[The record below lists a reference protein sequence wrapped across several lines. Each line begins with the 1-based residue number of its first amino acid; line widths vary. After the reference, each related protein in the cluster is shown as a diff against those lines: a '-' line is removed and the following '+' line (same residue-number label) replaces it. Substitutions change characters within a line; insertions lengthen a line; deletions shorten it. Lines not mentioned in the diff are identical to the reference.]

1 MHFIKAL
8 TVPIVISAVKGCS
21 MPGPMVSQAKQQLNA
36 IIDAYLSV
44 SDVERVLVACDYA
57 DTAHDGV
64 ARKSGEP
71 YILHPIAVS
80 CILAH
85 MRLDAETLMAALLH
99 DVIEDTEF
107 TKQDITEKF
116 GLTVAELVDGVTKLS
131 QSSDKEYNKAASFRK
146 ILQATLQ
153 DPRVIIIKLADRY
166 HNMTTLGALRPDKR
180 ARIAQETFEIFVPM
194 ARLVGMNEMADNLE
208 HLCYQNL
215 DLDMYNNVQEALLQ
229 TKPKRCEY
237 QTKWENNLTTLL
249 EQHQITGRIKKKN
262 NNIELLRHFVKNDI
276 DLQELTHSHAFEIIL
291 QSIADCDRLAEILK
305 ESFKVLSY
313 ADHIRRPLP
322 GGNQSL
328 MLRLKGEK
336 TTLSLT
342 IQTELMRKAA
352 RFGVVL
358 GENAPQACRS
368 AIQASMQNLNVL
380 VDGECAKTTFS
391 ELLDYLHQEKIW
403 VYTPHGHLHELP
415 QGATAVDFAYSASL
429 FLGNHAVGAKINGET
444 KPLSTPLLSGQVIEI
459 ITDVLAT
466 PNPDWLSFIN
476 TQKARRAL
484 QNILRDQDQDEQRLV
499 GQQALNRALKLFN
512 RSVSDLSLAD
522 WENLLNWRHLNDK
535 EQLFEQIAVGDLLPQ
550 LVANHL
556 FSQDTIQTSNNS
568 SRLILGTDGIDVKY
582 AHCCNPVL
590 GDPIQGHLSRRGLIV
605 HRARCHNLLHEQQQH
620 PENIM
625 PLQWTTEDSEDI
637 SFTAYLCLNML
648 LNDEQISE
656 LIYLCRKEKVGVET
670 VRSHEDKTYVNI
682 VVHNRKQIAEVIRNL
697 RMHFGFPRISRLAQ
711 PIAITE
717 SAKVAS

>member
-1 MHFIKAL
+1 
-8 TVPIVISAVKGCS
+8 
-21 MPGPMVSQAKQQLNA
+21 MPGPQVSQARQQLKI
-36 IIDAYLSV
+36 IIDAYLSA

-57 DTAHDGV
+57 DIAHDGIT
-64 ARKSGEP
+64 RKSGEP

-80 CILAH
+80 SILSH

-99 DVIEDTEF
+99 DVIEDTDFNKE
-107 TKQDITEKF
+107 DITEKF
-116 GLTVAELVDGVTKLS
+116 GRTVAELVDGVTKLS
-131 QSSDKEYNKAASFRK
+131 HASDKEYNKAASFRK

-166 HNMTTLGALRPDKR
+166 HNMTTLGSLRPDKR
-180 ARIAQETFEIFVPM
+180 RRIAQETFDIFVPM
-194 ARLVGMNEMADNLE
+194 ARIVGMNEMADNLE

-215 DLDMYNNVQEALLQ
+215 DLDMFNNVQEALFQ

-237 QTKWENNLTTLL
+237 QSIWEKNLTQLL
-249 EQHQITGRIKKKN
+249 QQHQIAGRIKKKN

-276 DLQELTHSHAFEIIL
+276 NLQELTHSHAFEIIL
-291 QSIADCDRLAEILK
+291 QSIADCDRLAEILR
-305 ESFKVLSY
+305 ENFQILHY
-313 ADHIRRPLP
+313 EDHIRRPLP

-328 MLRLKGEK
+328 MMRLKGEK

-391 ELLDYLHQEKIW
+391 DLLDYLHQEKIW
-403 VYTPHGHLHELP
+403 VYTPHGNLHELP

-429 FLGNHAVGAKINGET
+429 FLGNHAVGAKVNGET
-444 KPLSTPLLSGQVIEI
+444 KPLSTPLISGQVIEI

-484 QNILRDQDQDEQRLV
+484 QNILRDQDIEEQQLV

-512 RSVSDLSLAD
+512 RSMKDLTEAD
-522 WENLLNWRHLNDK
+522 WIDILQWRHIESK
-535 EQLFEQIAVGDLLPQ
+535 AQLFEQVAVGDLLPQ

-556 FSQDTIQTSNNS
+556 FAQDQSLETQS
-568 SRLILGTDGIDVKY
+568 STRLIQGTEGVDVKY

-605 HRARCHNLLHEQQQH
+605 HRARCHNLLHEQHQH

-625 PLQWTTEDSEDI
+625 PLHWASEDADDI
-637 SFTAYLCLNML
+637 SFTAYLSIDMVM
-648 LNDEQISE
+648 NDEQISE
-656 LIYLCRKEKVGVET
+656 LIYQCRKEKTGVEM
-670 VRSHEDKTYVNI
+670 VHNHEGKTYVNI
-682 VVHNRKQIAEVIRNL
+682 VVHNRKQIAQIIRDL
-697 RMHFGFPRISRLAQ
+697 RMHFGFPRITRLAQ
-711 PIAITE
+711 PINITE
-717 SAKVAS
+717 ASKAS

>member
-1 MHFIKAL
+1 
-8 TVPIVISAVKGCS
+8 
-21 MPGPMVSQAKQQLNA
+21 MPGPQVSQARQQLKI
-36 IIDAYLSV
+36 IIDAYLSA

-57 DTAHDGV
+57 DIAHDGIT
-64 ARKSGEP
+64 RKSGEP

-80 CILAH
+80 SILSH

-99 DVIEDTEF
+99 DVIEDTDFNKE
-107 TKQDITEKF
+107 DIAEKF
-116 GLTVAELVDGVTKLS
+116 GRTVAELVDGVTKLS
-131 QSSDKEYNKAASFRK
+131 HSSDKEYNKAASFRK

-166 HNMTTLGALRPDKR
+166 HNMTTLGSLRPDKR
-180 ARIAQETFEIFVPM
+180 RRIAQETFDIFVPM
-194 ARLVGMNEMADNLE
+194 ARIVGMNEMADNLE

-215 DLDMYNNVQEALLQ
+215 DLDMFNNVQEALFQ

-237 QTKWENNLTTLL
+237 QSIWEKNLTELL
-249 EQHQITGRIKKKN
+249 QQHQISGRIKKKN

-276 DLQELTHSHAFEIIL
+276 NLQELTHSHAFEIVL
-291 QSIADCDRLAEILK
+291 QSIADCDRLAEILR
-305 ESFKVLSY
+305 ENFQILHY
-313 ADHIRRPLP
+313 EDHIRRPLP

-328 MLRLKGEK
+328 MMRLKGEK

-380 VDGECAKTTFS
+380 IDGACAKTTFS
-391 ELLDYLHQEKIW
+391 DLLDYLHQEKIW
-403 VYTPHGHLHELP
+403 VYTPHGNLHELP

-429 FLGNHAVGAKINGET
+429 FLGNHAVGAKVNGET
-444 KPLSTPLLSGQVIEI
+444 KPLSTPLISGQVVEI

-484 QNILRDQDQDEQRLV
+484 QNILRDQDIEEQQLV

-512 RSVSDLSLAD
+512 RSIKDLTEAD
-522 WENLLNWRHLNDK
+522 WVDILQWRHIESK
-535 EQLFEQIAVGDLLPQ
+535 EQLFEQVAVGDLLPQ

-556 FSQDTIQTSNNS
+556 FAQGKSIETQS
-568 SRLILGTDGIDVKY
+568 STRLIQGTEGVDVKY

-605 HRARCHNLLHEQQQH
+605 HRARCHNLLHEQHQH

-625 PLQWTTEDSEDI
+625 PLQWSSEDTDDI
-637 SFTAYLCLNML
+637 SFTAYLSIDMVM
-648 LNDEQISE
+648 NDEQISD
-656 LIYLCRKEKVGVET
+656 LIYQCRKEKTGVEM
-670 VRSHEDKTYVNI
+670 VHNHEGKTYVNI
-682 VVHNRKQIAEVIRNL
+682 VVHNRKQIAQIIRDL
-697 RMHFGFPRISRLAQ
+697 RMHFGFPRITRLAQ
-711 PIAITE
+711 PINITE
-717 SAKVAS
+717 ASKAS

>member
-1 MHFIKAL
+1 
-8 TVPIVISAVKGCS
+8 
-21 MPGPMVSQAKQQLNA
+21 MPGPQVSQAKQQLEI
-36 IIDAYLSV
+36 IIDAYLNQ
-44 SDVERVLVACDYA
+44 SDVERVLAACDYA
-57 DTAHDGV
+57 DIAHDGIV
-64 ARKSGEP
+64 RKSGEP

-85 MRLDAETLMAALLH
+85 MRLDPETLMAALLH

-107 TKQDITEKF
+107 NKDDITETF
-116 GLTVAELVDGVTKLS
+116 GFTVAELVDGVTKLS
-131 QSSDKEYNKAASFRK
+131 HSSDKEYNKAASFRK

-153 DPRVIIIKLADRY
+153 DPRVIIVKLADRY
-166 HNMTTLGALRPDKR
+166 HNMTTLDALRPDKR
-180 ARIAQETFEIFVPM
+180 ARIARETFEIFVPM
-194 ARLVGMNEMADNLE
+194 ARIVGMNEMADNLE

-215 DLDMYNNVQEALLQ
+215 DLDMYNNVQAALLE

-237 QTKWENNLTTLL
+237 QAKWEKNLTELL
-249 EQHQITGRIKKKN
+249 QQNAIQGRIKKKN

-291 QSIADCDRLAEILK
+291 QSIADCDRLAEILTQ
-305 ESFKVLSY
+305 SFKIQSY
-313 ADHIRRPLP
+313 EDHIRRPLP

-328 MLRLKGEK
+328 MMRLKGEK

-358 GENAPQACRS
+358 GESAPQACRS

-415 QGATAVDFAYSASL
+415 QGATAVDFAYAASL
-429 FLGNHAVGAKINGET
+429 FLGNHAVGAKINNET
-444 KPLSTPLLSGQVIEI
+444 KPLSTPLVSGQVVEI

-476 TQKARRAL
+476 TQKARRAI
-484 QNILRDQDQDEQRLV
+484 QNILRDQDPDEQRLV
-499 GQQALNRALKLFN
+499 GQQALNRALKLFH
-512 RSVSDLSLAD
+512 RSIRDLTEAD
-522 WENLLNWRHLNDK
+522 WKNLLEWRHVSSK

-556 FSQDTIQTSNNS
+556 FAQDQHQNIAS
-568 SRLILGTDGIDVKY
+568 SDRLIQGTEGVDVKY

-590 GDPIQGHLSRRGLIV
+590 GDPIQGHLTRRGLIV
-605 HRARCHNLLHEQQQH
+605 HRARCHNLLHEQHQH

-625 PLQWTTEDSEDI
+625 LLQWTSDDLEDI
-637 SFTAYLCLNML
+637 SFTAYLSIDLNM
-648 LNDEQISE
+648 NDEQISD
-656 LIYLCRKEKVGVET
+656 LIYQCRKAHSGVEM
-670 VRSHEDKTYVNI
+670 VRTQDDKTYVNI
-682 VVHNRKQIAEVIRNL
+682 VVHNRKQIAQIIRDL
-697 RMHFGFPRISRLAQ
+697 RMYFGFPRIIRLAQ
-711 PIAITE
+711 PVVFSE
-717 SAKVAS
+717 ASKAS

>member
-1 MHFIKAL
+1 
-8 TVPIVISAVKGCS
+8 
-21 MPGPMVSQAKQQLNA
+21 MPGPMVSQAKQQLNV

-44 SDVERVLVACDYA
+44 SDVERVLEACDYA
-57 DTAHDGV
+57 DIAHDGIT
-64 ARKSGEP
+64 RKSGEP

-131 QSSDKEYNKAASFRK
+131 HSSDKEYNKAASFRK

-237 QTKWENNLTTLL
+237 QTKWENNLTALL
-249 EQHQITGRIKKKN
+249 EQHHISGRIKKKN

-291 QSIADCDRLAEILK
+291 QSIADCDRLADILK
-305 ESFKVLSY
+305 ESFKVLNY

-328 MLRLKGEK
+328 MMRLKGEK
-336 TTLSLT
+336 TILSLT

-380 VDGECAKTTFS
+380 VDGACAKTTFS

-444 KPLSTPLLSGQVIEI
+444 KPLSTPLLSGQVVEI

-512 RSVSDLSLAD
+512 RSVSDLTLAD
-522 WENLLNWRHLNDK
+522 WENVLNWRHLNDK

-556 FSQDTIQTSNNS
+556 YAQDTIQTSNS
-568 SRLILGTDGIDVKY
+568 ARLILGTDGVDVKY

-605 HRARCHNLLHEQQQH
+605 HRSRCHNLLHEQHLH

-625 PLQWTTEDSEDI
+625 PLHWTTEDSEDI

-656 LIYLCRKEKVGVET
+656 LIYLCRKEKIGVET
-670 VRSHEDKTYVNI
+670 VRSHEEKTYVNI
-682 VVHNRKQIAEVIRNL
+682 VVHNRKQIAEIIRNL

-711 PIAITE
+711 PVAIAE
-717 SAKVAS
+717 PAKVAS

>member
-1 MHFIKAL
+1 
-8 TVPIVISAVKGCS
+8 
-21 MPGPMVSQAKQQLNA
+21 MPGPQVSQAKQQLEI
-36 IIDAYLSV
+36 IIDAYLNQ
-44 SDVERVLVACDYA
+44 SDVERVLAACDYA
-57 DTAHDGV
+57 DIAHDGIV
-64 ARKSGEP
+64 RKSGEP

-85 MRLDAETLMAALLH
+85 MRLDPETLMAALLH
-99 DVIEDTEF
+99 DVIEDTDF
-107 TKQDITEKF
+107 NKDDITETF
-116 GLTVAELVDGVTKLS
+116 GFTVAELVDGVTKLS
-131 QSSDKEYNKAASFRK
+131 HSSDKEYNKAASFRK

-153 DPRVIIIKLADRY
+153 DPRVIIVKLADRY
-166 HNMTTLGALRPDKR
+166 HNMTTLEALRPDKR
-180 ARIAQETFEIFVPM
+180 ARIARETFEIFVPM
-194 ARLVGMNEMADNLE
+194 ARIVGMNEMADNLE

-215 DLDMYNNVQEALLQ
+215 DLDMYNNVQTALQ
-229 TKPKRCEY
+229 ETKPKRCEY
-237 QTKWENNLTTLL
+237 QAKWEKNLTELL
-249 EQHQITGRIKKKN
+249 QKNAIQGRIKKKN

-291 QSIADCDRLAEILK
+291 QSIADCDRLAEILTQ
-305 ESFKVLSY
+305 SFKIQSY
-313 ADHIRRPLP
+313 EDHIRRPLP

-328 MLRLKGEK
+328 MMRLKGEK

-415 QGATAVDFAYSASL
+415 QGATAVDFAYAASL
-429 FLGNHAVGAKINGET
+429 FLGNHAIGAKINNET
-444 KPLSTPLLSGQVIEI
+444 KPLSTPLVSGQVVEI

-476 TQKARRAL
+476 TQKARRAI
-484 QNILRDQDQDEQRLV
+484 QNILRDQDLDEQRLV
-499 GQQALNRALKLFN
+499 GQQALNRALKLFH
-512 RSVSDLSLAD
+512 RSIRDLTEAD
-522 WENLLNWRHLNDK
+522 WKNLLEWRHIATK

-556 FSQDTIQTSNNS
+556 FAQDQHQNIAS
-568 SRLILGTDGIDVKY
+568 SGRLIQGTEGVDVKY

-590 GDPIQGHLSRRGLIV
+590 GDPIQGHLTRRGLIV
-605 HRARCHNLLHEQQQH
+605 HRSRCHNLLHEQHQH

-625 PLQWTTEDSEDI
+625 PLQWTADDLDDI
-637 SFTAYLCLNML
+637 SFTAYLCIDLAMD
-648 LNDEQISE
+648 DEQISD
-656 LIYLCRKEKVGVET
+656 LIYQCRKAHSGVEM
-670 VRSHEDKTYVNI
+670 VRSQDEQTYVNI
-682 VVHNRKQIAEVIRNL
+682 VVHNRKQIAQIIRDL
-697 RMHFGFPRISRLAQ
+697 RMYFGFPRITRLTQ
-711 PIAITE
+711 PVILSE
-717 SAKVAS
+717 ASKAS

>member
-1 MHFIKAL
+1 
-8 TVPIVISAVKGCS
+8 
-21 MPGPMVSQAKQQLNA
+21 MPGAGVSQAKQQLKS
-36 IIDAYLSV
+36 IIDAYLSE
-44 SDVERVLVACDYA
+44 SDVNRVLTACDYA
-57 DTAHDGV
+57 DIAHDGV
-64 ARKSGEP
+64 TRKSGEP

-85 MRLDAETLMAALLH
+85 MRLDAETLMSALLH
-99 DVIEDTEF
+99 DVIEDTDF
-107 TKQDITEKF
+107 SKDDITEKF
-116 GLTVAELVDGVTKLS
+116 GKTVAELVDGVTKLS
-131 QSSDKEYNKAASFRK
+131 HSSDKEYNKAASFRK

-166 HNMTTLGALRPDKR
+166 HNMTTLEALRPDKR
-180 ARIAQETFEIFVPM
+180 ARIAQETIDIFVPM
-194 ARLVGMNEMADNLE
+194 ARIVGMNEMADNLE

-215 DLDMYNNVQEALLQ
+215 DLDMFDNIQDALKQ

-237 QTKWENNLTTLL
+237 QSIWEKNLYDLL
-249 EQHQITGRIKKKN
+249 KNHGIEGRIKKKN

-291 QSIADCDRLAEILK
+291 QSIADCDRLADILR
-305 ESFKVLSY
+305 ENFKVLHF

-328 MLRLKGEK
+328 MMRLKGEK

-368 AIQASMQNLNVL
+368 AIQASMQNLNFL
-380 VDGECAKTTFS
+380 VDGSCAKTTFNDF
-391 ELLDYLHQEKIW
+391 LDYLHQEKIW
-403 VYTPHGHLHELP
+403 VYTPQGHLHELP

-429 FLGNHAVGAKINGET
+429 FLGNHAVGSKINGET
-444 KPLSTPLLSGQVIEI
+444 KPLSTPLLNGQVIEI

-484 QNILRDQDQDEQRLV
+484 QNILREQDIDEQRLV

-512 RSVSDLSLAD
+512 RSVKDLTNND
-522 WENLLNWRHLNDK
+522 WNDLLSWRHIDS
-535 EQLFEQIAVGDLLPQ
+535 EDQLYEQIAVGDLLPQ

-556 FSQDTIQTSNNS
+556 FAQDQLNEEHTS
-568 SRLILGTDGIDVKY
+568 SRLIQGTEGIDVKY

-590 GDPIQGHLSRRGLIV
+590 GDPIQGNLSRRGLIV
-605 HRARCHNLLHEQQQH
+605 HRIRCHNLLHEQHMH

-625 PLQWTTEDSEDI
+625 PLQWTSEDVDDV
-637 SFTAYLCLNML
+637 SFNAYLSIDMDM
-648 LNDEQISE
+648 NDEQISE
-656 LIYLCRKEKVGVET
+656 LIYQCRKDKVGVEM
-670 VRSHEDKTYVNI
+670 VRAYEAKTYVN
-682 VVHNRKQIAEVIRNL
+682 VVVNNRNQIAKIIRDL
-697 RMHFGFPRISRLAQ
+697 RMHFGFPRITRLSL
-711 PIAITE
+711 PINMTE
-717 SAKVAS
+717 TSIAS

>member
-1 MHFIKAL
+1 
-8 TVPIVISAVKGCS
+8 
-21 MPGPMVSQAKQQLNA
+21 MPGPEVSQAKQQLKI
-36 IIDAYLSV
+36 IIDAYLPE
-44 SDVERVLVACDYA
+44 SDVERVLEACDYA
-57 DTAHDGV
+57 DLAHDGIT
-64 ARKSGEP
+64 RKSGEP

-99 DVIEDTEF
+99 DVIEDTDFSKE
-107 TKQDITEKF
+107 DITEKF
-116 GLTVAELVDGVTKLS
+116 SKTVAELVDGVTKLS

-180 ARIAQETFEIFVPM
+180 ARIAKETFEIFVPM

-215 DLDMYNNVQEALLQ
+215 DLDMYNNVQEALAQ

-237 QTKWENNLTTLL
+237 QTKWENNLTALL
-249 EQHQITGRIKKKN
+249 QEHQIPGRIKKKN

-291 QSIADCDRLAEILK
+291 QSIADCDRIADILRG
-305 ESFKVLSY
+305 SFQVQHFE
-313 ADHIRRPLP
+313 DHIRRPLP

-328 MLRLKGEK
+328 MMRLKGEK
-336 TTLSLT
+336 TTLSVT

-368 AIQASMQNLNVL
+368 AIQASMQNLNAL
-380 VDGECAKTTFS
+380 AGGECAKTTFN

-429 FLGNHAVGAKINGET
+429 FLGNHAIGAKINGET
-444 KPLSTPLLSGQVIEI
+444 KPLSTPLLSGQVVEI

-484 QNILRDQDQDEQRLV
+484 QNILRDQDLEEQRLV

-512 RSVSDLSLAD
+512 RSVSDLTHTD
-522 WENLLNWRHLNDK
+522 WQDILNWRHIADQNH
-535 EQLFEQIAVGDLLPQ
+535 LFEQIAVGDLLPQ

-556 FSQDTIQTSNNS
+556 FAQDSAQNKTPTD
-568 SRLILGTDGIDVKY
+568 RLIQGTEGVDVKY

-590 GDPIQGHLSRRGLIV
+590 GDQIQGHLSRRGLIV
-605 HRARCHNLLHEQQQH
+605 HRSRCHNLLHEQHLH

-625 PLQWTTEDSEDI
+625 PLQWNPEEIEDI
-637 SFTAYLCLNML
+637 SFSAFLCVDMSMS
-648 LNDEQISE
+648 DEQISE
-656 LIYLCRKEKVGVET
+656 LIYQCRKEKVGVES
-670 VRSHEDKTYVNI
+670 VRTHEDKTYVNI
-682 VVHNRKQIAEVIRNL
+682 VVHDRKQIAQIIRDL
-697 RMHFGFPRISRLAQ
+697 RMLFGFPRISRLAQ
-711 PIAITE
+711 PLNTAET
-717 SAKVAS
+717 SKAS

>member
-1 MHFIKAL
+1 
-8 TVPIVISAVKGCS
+8 
-21 MPGPMVSQAKQQLNA
+21 MPGPMVSQAKQQLNV

-44 SDVERVLVACDYA
+44 SDVERVLEACDYA
-57 DTAHDGV
+57 DIAHDGIT
-64 ARKSGEP
+64 RKSGEP

-131 QSSDKEYNKAASFRK
+131 HSSDKEYNKAASFRK

-249 EQHQITGRIKKKN
+249 EQHHISGRIKKKN

-291 QSIADCDRLAEILK
+291 QSIADCDRLADILK
-305 ESFKVLSY
+305 ESFKVLNY
-313 ADHIRRPLP
+313 TDHIRRPLP

-328 MLRLKGEK
+328 MMRLKGEK
-336 TTLSLT
+336 TILSLT

-380 VDGECAKTTFS
+380 VDGACAKTTFS

-429 FLGNHAVGAKINGET
+429 FLGNHAVGAKIDGET

-512 RSVSDLSLAD
+512 RSVSDLTLAD
-522 WENLLNWRHLNDK
+522 WENVLNWRHLNDK

-556 FSQDTIQTSNNS
+556 YAQDTIQTSNS
-568 SRLILGTDGIDVKY
+568 ARLILGTDGVDVKY

-605 HRARCHNLLHEQQQH
+605 HRSRCHNLLHEQHLH

-625 PLQWTTEDSEDI
+625 PLHWTTEDSEDI

-670 VRSHEDKTYVNI
+670 VRSHEEKTYVNI
-682 VVHNRKQIAEVIRNL
+682 VVHNRKQIAEIIRNL

-711 PIAITE
+711 AVAIAE
-717 SAKVAS
+717 PAKVAS

>member
-1 MHFIKAL
+1 
-8 TVPIVISAVKGCS
+8 
-21 MPGPMVSQAKQQLNA
+21 MPGPQVSQAKQQLKI
-36 IIDAYLSV
+36 IIDAYLSA

-57 DTAHDGV
+57 DIAHDGIT
-64 ARKSGEP
+64 RKSGEP

-80 CILAH
+80 SILAH

-99 DVIEDTEF
+99 DVIEDTDFNKE
-107 TKQDITEKF
+107 DITEKF
-116 GLTVAELVDGVTKLS
+116 GRTVAELVDGVTKLS
-131 QSSDKEYNKAASFRK
+131 HSSDKEYNKAASFRK

-166 HNMTTLGALRPDKR
+166 HNMTTLGSLRPDKR
-180 ARIAQETFEIFVPM
+180 ARIAQETFDIFVPM
-194 ARLVGMNEMADNLE
+194 ARIVGMNEMADNLE

-215 DLDMYNNVQEALLQ
+215 DLDMFNNVQDALLQ

-237 QTKWENNLTTLL
+237 QSIWEKNLTELL
-249 EQHQITGRIKKKN
+249 QQHQITGRIKKKN

-291 QSIADCDRLAEILK
+291 QSIADCDRLAEILR
-305 ESFKVLSY
+305 ENFQILHY
-313 ADHIRRPLP
+313 EDHIRRPLP

-328 MLRLKGEK
+328 MMRLKGEK

-391 ELLDYLHQEKIW
+391 DLLDYLHQEKIW

-444 KPLSTPLLSGQVIEI
+444 RPLSTPLVSGQVIEI

-476 TQKARRAL
+476 TQKARRAI
-484 QNILRDQDQDEQRLV
+484 QNILRDQDIEEQQLV

-512 RSVSDLSLAD
+512 RCIKDLTEAD
-522 WENLLNWRHLNDK
+522 WIDILQWRHI
-535 EQLFEQIAVGDLLPQ
+535 ESREHLFEQIAVGDLLPQ

-556 FSQDTIQTSNNS
+556 FAQGQSLDNQS
-568 SRLILGTDGIDVKY
+568 STRLIQGTEGVDVKY

-605 HRARCHNLLHEQQQH
+605 HRARCHNLLHEQHLH

-625 PLQWTTEDSEDI
+625 PLHWTSEDFDDI
-637 SFTAYLCLNML
+637 SFTAYLSIDML
-648 LNDEQISE
+648 MNDEQISD
-656 LIYLCRKEKVGVET
+656 LIYQCRKEKTGVEM
-670 VRSHEDKTYVNI
+670 VHAHEGKTYVHI
-682 VVHNRKQIAEVIRNL
+682 VVHNRKQIAQIIRDL
-697 RMHFGFPRISRLAQ
+697 RMHFGFPRITRLAQ
-711 PIAITE
+711 PINIAE
-717 SAKVAS
+717 ASKAS

>member
-1 MHFIKAL
+1 
-8 TVPIVISAVKGCS
+8 
-21 MPGPMVSQAKQQLNA
+21 MPGAEVSQAKQQLNV
-36 IIDAYLSV
+36 IIDAYLNESE
-44 SDVERVLVACDYA
+44 VERVLAACDYA
-57 DTAHDGV
+57 DIAHDGIT
-64 ARKSGEP
+64 RKSGEP

-85 MRLDAETLMAALLH
+85 MRLDAETLIAALLH
-99 DVIEDTEF
+99 DVIEDTDFSKE
-107 TKQDITEKF
+107 DISEKF
-116 GLTVAELVDGVTKLS
+116 GRTVAELVDGVTKLS
-131 QSSDKEYNKAASFRK
+131 HSSDKEYNKAASFRK

-166 HNMTTLGALRPDKR
+166 HNMTTLESLRPDKR
-180 ARIAQETFEIFVPM
+180 ARIAQETFDVFVPM

-215 DLDMYNNVQEALLQ
+215 DLDMFNNVQEALAK

-237 QTKWENNLTTLL
+237 QAIWEKNLTSLL
-249 EQHQITGRIKKKN
+249 QQNQISGRIKKKN

-291 QSIADCDRLAEILK
+291 QSIADCDNLAEILK
-305 ESFKVLSY
+305 EHFQVLSY
-313 ADHIRRPLP
+313 QDHIRRPLP

-328 MLRLKGEK
+328 MMRLKGEK

-342 IQTELMRKAA
+342 LQTELMRKAA

-358 GENAPQACRS
+358 GESAPQACRS

-380 VDGECAKTTFS
+380 IDSSCAKTTFND
-391 ELLDYLHQEKIW
+391 LLDYLHQEKIW
-403 VYTPHGHLHELP
+403 VYTPHGQLHELP

-476 TQKARRAL
+476 TQKARRAI
-484 QNILRDQDQDEQRLV
+484 QNILRDQDVEEQQLV
-499 GQQALNRALKLFN
+499 GEQALNRALRLFN
-512 RSVSDLSLAD
+512 RSTQDLTEDD
-522 WENLLNWRHLNDK
+522 WQDLLQWRHLDSK
-535 EQLFEQIAVGDLLPQ
+535 DRLFQQIAVGDLLPQ

-556 FSQDTIQTSNNS
+556 FAQQGQSVEEHS
-568 SRLILGTDGIDVKY
+568 SDRLIQGTEGVDVKY

-605 HRARCHNLLHEQQQH
+605 HRARCHNLLHEQHLH

-625 PLQWTTEDSEDI
+625 PLQWASEDLDDV
-637 SFTAYLCLNML
+637 SFTAYLCIDMEMD
-648 LNDEQISE
+648 DEQISD
-656 LIYLCRKEKVGVET
+656 LIYQCRKAKTGVEM
-670 VRSHEDKTYVNI
+670 VRNYDHKTYVNI
-682 VVHNRKQIAEVIRNL
+682 VVNNRKQIAQIIRDL
-697 RMHFGFPRISRLAQ
+697 RMHYGFPRITRLAI
-711 PIAITE
+711 PLSVTEASIA
-717 SAKVAS
+717 S

>member
-1 MHFIKAL
+1 
-8 TVPIVISAVKGCS
+8 
-21 MPGPMVSQAKQQLNA
+21 MPGPQVSQARQQLKI

-44 SDVERVLVACDYA
+44 SEVERVLMACDYA
-57 DTAHDGV
+57 DIAHDGV
-64 ARKSGEP
+64 TRKSGEP

-80 CILAH
+80 SVLSH

-107 TKQDITEKF
+107 NKDDISKNF
-116 GLTVAELVDGVTKLS
+116 GHTVAELVDGVTKLS
-131 QSSDKEYNKAASFRK
+131 HSSDKEYNKAASFRK

-166 HNMTTLGALRPDKR
+166 HNMTTLGSLRPDKR
-180 ARIAQETFEIFVPM
+180 RRIAQETFDIFVPM
-194 ARLVGMNEMADNLE
+194 ARIVGMNEMADNLE

-215 DLDMYNNVQEALLQ
+215 DLDMYNNIQEALLQ
-229 TKPKRCEY
+229 TKPKRCDY
-237 QTKWENNLTTLL
+237 QSLWEKNLTDLL
-249 EQHQITGRIKKKN
+249 QQHQISGRIKKKN
-262 NNIELLRHFVKNDI
+262 NNIELLRHFIKNDI
-276 DLQELTHSHAFEIIL
+276 NLQELTHSHAFEIIL
-291 QSIADCDRLAEILK
+291 HSIADCDRLAEILR
-305 ESFKVLSY
+305 ENFQILHY
-313 ADHIRRPLP
+313 EDHIRRPLP

-328 MLRLKGEK
+328 MMRLKGEK

-342 IQTELMRKAA
+342 LQTELMRKAA

-380 VDGECAKTTFS
+380 IDGACAKTTFS
-391 ELLDYLHQEKIW
+391 DLLDYLHQEKIW

-444 KPLSTPLLSGQVIEI
+444 KPLSTPLVSGQVIEI

-466 PNPDWLSFIN
+466 PNPDWLSFVN

-484 QNILRDQDQDEQRLV
+484 QNILREQDIEEQQLV
-499 GQQALNRALKLFN
+499 GQEALNRALKLFN
-512 RSVSDLSLAD
+512 RSSKDLTEAD
-522 WENLLNWRHLNDK
+522 WIDILQWRHVETK

-556 FSQDTIQTSNNS
+556 FAHDQNIEIQFST
-568 SRLILGTDGIDVKY
+568 RLIQGTEGVDVKY

-605 HRARCHNLLHEQQQH
+605 HRARCHNLLHEQHLH

-625 PLQWTTEDSEDI
+625 PLQWSSEDIEDI
-637 SFTAYLCLNML
+637 SFNAYLSIDLSM
-648 LNDEQISE
+648 NDEQISD
-656 LIYLCRKEKVGVET
+656 LIYQCRKEKTGVEM
-670 VRSHEDKTYVNI
+670 VHNHDGKTYVNI
-682 VVHNRKQIAEVIRNL
+682 VVHNRKQIAQIIRDL
-697 RMHFGFPRISRLAQ
+697 RMHFGFPRIARLGQ
-711 PIAITE
+711 PINISET
-717 SAKVAS
+717 SKAS

>member
-1 MHFIKAL
+1 
-8 TVPIVISAVKGCS
+8 
-21 MPGPMVSQAKQQLNA
+21 MPGPQVSQARQQLKI
-36 IIDAYLSV
+36 IIDAYLDA
-44 SDVERVLVACDYA
+44 SDVERVLAACDYA
-57 DTAHDGV
+57 DLAHDGV
-64 ARKSGEP
+64 TRKSGEP

-80 CILAH
+80 SILSH

-107 TKQDITEKF
+107 NKDDIAEKF
-116 GLTVAELVDGVTKLS
+116 GRTVAELVDGVTKLS
-131 QSSDKEYNKAASFRK
+131 HSSDKEYNKAASFRK

-166 HNMTTLGALRPDKR
+166 HNMTTLGSLRPDKR
-180 ARIAQETFEIFVPM
+180 MRIAQETSDIFVPM
-194 ARLVGMNEMADNLE
+194 ARIVGMNEMADNLE

-215 DLDMYNNVQEALLQ
+215 DLDMFNNVQEALLQ

-237 QTKWENNLTTLL
+237 QSLWEKNLTELL
-249 EQHQITGRIKKKN
+249 QQHQISGRIKKKN

-291 QSIADCDRLAEILK
+291 QSIADCDRLAEILR
-305 ESFKVLSY
+305 ENFQILHY
-313 ADHIRRPLP
+313 EDHIRRPLP

-328 MLRLKGEK
+328 MMRLKGEK

-352 RFGVVL
+352 RFGVIL

-380 VDGECAKTTFS
+380 IDGACAKTTFS
-391 ELLDYLHQEKIW
+391 DLLDYLHQEKIW

-415 QGATAVDFAYSASL
+415 QGATVVDFAYSASL
-429 FLGNHAVGAKINGET
+429 FLGNHAVGAKINGEI
-444 KPLSTPLLSGQVIEI
+444 KPLSTPLVSGQVIEI

-476 TQKARRAL
+476 TQKARRAI
-484 QNILRDQDQDEQRLV
+484 QNILRDQDIEEQQLV

-512 RSVSDLSLAD
+512 RSITDLTDAD
-522 WENLLNWRHLNDK
+522 WLDILQWRHIESQ

-556 FSQDTIQTSNNS
+556 FAQGQNIDPQAST
-568 SRLILGTDGIDVKY
+568 RLIQGTEGVDVKY

-605 HRARCHNLLHEQQQH
+605 HRARCHNLLHEQHLH

-625 PLQWTTEDSEDI
+625 PLHWTSDDANDI
-637 SFTAYLCLNML
+637 SFTAYLSIDMVM
-648 LNDEQISE
+648 NDEQISD
-656 LIYLCRKEKVGVET
+656 LIYQCRKEKTGVEM
-670 VRSHEDKTYVNI
+670 VHSHEGKTYVNI
-682 VVHNRKQIAEVIRNL
+682 VVHNRKQIAQIIRDL
-697 RMHFGFPRISRLAQ
+697 RMHFGFPRITRLAQ
-711 PIAITE
+711 PINITE
-717 SAKVAS
+717 ASKAS

>member
-1 MHFIKAL
+1 
-8 TVPIVISAVKGCS
+8 
-21 MPGPMVSQAKQQLNA
+21 MPGPQVSQAKQQLEI
-36 IIDAYLSV
+36 IIDAYLNE
-44 SDVERVLVACDYA
+44 SDVERVLAACDYA
-57 DTAHDGV
+57 DMAHDGIV
-64 ARKSGEP
+64 RKSGEP

-85 MRLDAETLMAALLH
+85 MRLDPETLMAALLH
-99 DVIEDTEF
+99 DVIEDTDF
-107 TKQDITEKF
+107 NKDDITETF
-116 GLTVAELVDGVTKLS
+116 GFTVAELVDGVTKLS
-131 QSSDKEYNKAASFRK
+131 HSSDKEYNKAASFRK

-153 DPRVIIIKLADRY
+153 DPRVIIVKLADRY
-166 HNMTTLGALRPDKR
+166 HNMTTLDALRPDKR
-180 ARIAQETFEIFVPM
+180 ARIARETFEIFVPM
-194 ARLVGMNEMADNLE
+194 ARIVGMNEMADNLE

-215 DLDMYNNVQEALLQ
+215 DLDMYNNVQAALLE

-237 QTKWENNLTTLL
+237 QAKWEKNLTELL
-249 EQHQITGRIKKKN
+249 QQNAIQGRIKKKN

-291 QSIADCDRLAEILK
+291 QSIADCDRLAEILTQ
-305 ESFKVLSY
+305 SFKIQSY
-313 ADHIRRPLP
+313 EDHIRRPLP

-328 MLRLKGEK
+328 MMRLKGEK

-358 GENAPQACRS
+358 GESAPQACRS

-415 QGATAVDFAYSASL
+415 QGATAVDFAYAASL
-429 FLGNHAVGAKINGET
+429 FLGNHAVGAKINNET
-444 KPLSTPLLSGQVIEI
+444 KPLSTPLVSGQVVEI

-476 TQKARRAL
+476 TQKARRAI
-484 QNILRDQDQDEQRLV
+484 QNILRDQDPDEQRLV
-499 GQQALNRALKLFN
+499 GQQALNRALKLFH
-512 RSVSDLSLAD
+512 RSIRDLTEAD
-522 WENLLNWRHLNDK
+522 WKNLLEWRHVSSK

-556 FSQDTIQTSNNS
+556 FAQDQHQNIAS
-568 SRLILGTDGIDVKY
+568 SDRLIQGTEGVDVKY

-590 GDPIQGHLSRRGLIV
+590 GDPIQGHLTRRGLIV
-605 HRARCHNLLHEQQQH
+605 HRARCHNLLHEQHQH

-625 PLQWTTEDSEDI
+625 LLQWTSDDLEDI
-637 SFTAYLCLNML
+637 SFTAYLSIDLDM
-648 LNDEQISE
+648 NDEQISD
-656 LIYLCRKEKVGVET
+656 LIYQCRKAHSGVEM
-670 VRSHEDKTYVNI
+670 VRTQDDKTYVNI
-682 VVHNRKQIAEVIRNL
+682 VVHNRKQIAQIIRDL
-697 RMHFGFPRISRLAQ
+697 RMYFGFPRIIRLAQ
-711 PIAITE
+711 PVVFSE
-717 SAKVAS
+717 ASKAS

>member
-1 MHFIKAL
+1 
-8 TVPIVISAVKGCS
+8 
-21 MPGPMVSQAKQQLNA
+21 MPGAEVSQAKQQLKV
-36 IIDAYLSV
+36 IIDAYLNESE
-44 SDVERVLVACDYA
+44 VERVLAACDYA
-57 DTAHDGV
+57 DIAHDGIT
-64 ARKSGEP
+64 RKSGEP

-85 MRLDAETLMAALLH
+85 MRLDVETLMAALLH
-99 DVIEDTEF
+99 DVIEDTDFSKE
-107 TKQDITEKF
+107 DIKEKF

-131 QSSDKEYNKAASFRK
+131 HSSDKEYNKAASFRK

-166 HNMTTLGALRPDKR
+166 HNMTTLESLRPDKR
-180 ARIAQETFEIFVPM
+180 ARIAQETFDVFVPM

-215 DLDMYNNVQEALLQ
+215 DLDMFNNVQEALLK

-237 QTKWENNLTTLL
+237 QALWEKNLTGLL
-249 EQHQITGRIKKKN
+249 QQNQISGRIKKKN

-291 QSIADCDRLAEILK
+291 QSIADCDNLAEILQ
-305 ESFKVLSY
+305 EHFQVLSY
-313 ADHIRRPLP
+313 QDHIRRPLP

-342 IQTELMRKAA
+342 LQTELMRKAA
-352 RFGVVL
+352 RYGVVL

-380 VDGECAKTTFS
+380 IDSSCAKTTFND
-391 ELLDYLHQEKIW
+391 LLDYLHQEKIW
-403 VYTPHGHLHELP
+403 VYTPHGQLHELP

-429 FLGNHAVGAKINGET
+429 FLGNHAIGAKINGET
-444 KPLSTPLLSGQVIEI
+444 KPLSTPLVSGQVIEI

-476 TQKARRAL
+476 TQKARRAI
-484 QNILRDQDQDEQRLV
+484 QNILRDQDVEEQQLV
-499 GQQALNRALKLFN
+499 GEQALNRALKLFH
-512 RSVSDLSLAD
+512 RSTDDLTKDD
-522 WENLLNWRHLNDK
+522 WLDLLEWRHLDSK
-535 EQLFEQIAVGDLLPQ
+535 ERLFQQIAVGDLLPQ

-556 FSQDTIQTSNNS
+556 FAQDQSAEDHNS
-568 SRLILGTDGIDVKY
+568 DRLIQGTEGVDVKY

-605 HRARCHNLLHEQQQH
+605 HRARCHNLLHEQHLH

-625 PLQWTTEDSEDI
+625 PLQWSSEDLDDV
-637 SFTAYLCLNML
+637 SFTAYLCIDMEMD
-648 LNDEQISE
+648 DEQISD
-656 LIYLCRKEKVGVET
+656 LIYQCRKAKTGVEM
-670 VRSHEDKTYVNI
+670 VRNYDHKTYVNI
-682 VVHNRKQIAEVIRNL
+682 VVNNRKQIAQIIRDL
-697 RMHFGFPRISRLAQ
+697 RMHYGFPRITRLSIPMNMTEAS
-711 PIAITE
+711 IA
-717 SAKVAS
+717 S

>member
-1 MHFIKAL
+1 
-8 TVPIVISAVKGCS
+8 
-21 MPGPMVSQAKQQLNA
+21 MPGAEVSQAKQQLNV
-36 IIDAYLSV
+36 IIDAYLNESE
-44 SDVERVLVACDYA
+44 VERVLAACDYA
-57 DTAHDGV
+57 DIAHDGIT
-64 ARKSGEP
+64 RKSGEP

-99 DVIEDTEF
+99 DVIEDTDFSKE
-107 TKQDITEKF
+107 DISEKF
-116 GLTVAELVDGVTKLS
+116 GRTVAELVDGVTKLS
-131 QSSDKEYNKAASFRK
+131 HSSDKEYNKAASFRK

-166 HNMTTLGALRPDKR
+166 HNMTTLESLRPDKR
-180 ARIAQETFEIFVPM
+180 ARIAQETFDVFVPM

-215 DLDMYNNVQEALLQ
+215 DLDMFNNVQEALAK

-237 QTKWENNLTTLL
+237 QAIWEKNLTSLL
-249 EQHQITGRIKKKN
+249 QQNQISGRIKKKN

-291 QSIADCDRLAEILK
+291 QSIADCDNLAEILK
-305 ESFKVLSY
+305 EHFQVLSY
-313 ADHIRRPLP
+313 QDHIRRPLP

-328 MLRLKGEK
+328 MMRLKGEK

-342 IQTELMRKAA
+342 LQTELMRKAA

-358 GENAPQACRS
+358 GESAPQACRS

-380 VDGECAKTTFS
+380 IDSSCAKTTFND
-391 ELLDYLHQEKIW
+391 LLDYLHQEKIW
-403 VYTPHGHLHELP
+403 VYTPHGQLHELP

-476 TQKARRAL
+476 TQKARRAI
-484 QNILRDQDQDEQRLV
+484 QNILRDQDVEEQQLV
-499 GQQALNRALKLFN
+499 GEQALNRALRLFN
-512 RSVSDLSLAD
+512 RSTQDLTEDD
-522 WENLLNWRHLNDK
+522 WLDLLQWRHLDSK
-535 EQLFEQIAVGDLLPQ
+535 DRLFQQIAVGDLLPQ

-556 FSQDTIQTSNNS
+556 FAQQGQSVELHS
-568 SRLILGTDGIDVKY
+568 SDRLIQGTEGVDVKY

-605 HRARCHNLLHEQQQH
+605 HRARCHNLLHEQHLH

-625 PLQWTTEDSEDI
+625 PLQWASEDLDDV
-637 SFTAYLCLNML
+637 SFTAYLCIDMEMD
-648 LNDEQISE
+648 DEQISD
-656 LIYLCRKEKVGVET
+656 LIYQCRKAKTGVEM
-670 VRSHEDKTYVNI
+670 VRNYDHKTYVNI
-682 VVHNRKQIAEVIRNL
+682 VVNNRKQIAQIIRDL
-697 RMHFGFPRISRLAQ
+697 RMHYGFPRISRLAI
-711 PIAITE
+711 PLSVTEASIA
-717 SAKVAS
+717 S

>member
-1 MHFIKAL
+1 
-8 TVPIVISAVKGCS
+8 
-21 MPGPMVSQAKQQLNA
+21 MPGPMVSQAKQQLNV

-44 SDVERVLVACDYA
+44 SDVERVLEACDYA
-57 DTAHDGV
+57 DIAHDGIT
-64 ARKSGEP
+64 RKSGEP

-131 QSSDKEYNKAASFRK
+131 HSSDKEYNKAASFRK

-237 QTKWENNLTTLL
+237 QTKWENNLTALL
-249 EQHQITGRIKKKN
+249 EQHHISGRIKKKN

-291 QSIADCDRLAEILK
+291 QSIADCDRLADILK
-305 ESFKVLSY
+305 ESFKVLNY
-313 ADHIRRPLP
+313 TDHIRRPLP

-328 MLRLKGEK
+328 MMRLKGEK
-336 TTLSLT
+336 TILSLT

-380 VDGECAKTTFS
+380 VDGACAKTTFS

-429 FLGNHAVGAKINGET
+429 FLGNHAVGAKIDGET

-512 RSVSDLSLAD
+512 RSVSDLTLGD
-522 WENLLNWRHLNDK
+522 WENVLNWRHLNDK

-556 FSQDTIQTSNNS
+556 YAQDTIQTSNS
-568 SRLILGTDGIDVKY
+568 ARLILGTDGVDVKY

-605 HRARCHNLLHEQQQH
+605 HRSRCHNLLHEQHLH

-625 PLQWTTEDSEDI
+625 PLHWTTEDSEDI

-670 VRSHEDKTYVNI
+670 VRSHEEKTYVNI
-682 VVHNRKQIAEVIRNL
+682 VVHNRKQIAEIIRNL

-711 PIAITE
+711 AVAIAE
-717 SAKVAS
+717 PAKVAS

>member
-1 MHFIKAL
+1 
-8 TVPIVISAVKGCS
+8 
-21 MPGPMVSQAKQQLNA
+21 MPGAEVSQAKQQLKA
-36 IIDAYLSV
+36 IIDAYLSDQ
-44 SDVERVLVACDYA
+44 DVERVLMACDYA
-57 DTAHDGV
+57 DIAHDGIT
-64 ARKSGEP
+64 RKSGEP

-107 TKQDITEKF
+107 SKEDITEKF
-116 GLTVAELVDGVTKLS
+116 GKTVAELVDGVTKLS
-131 QSSDKEYNKAASFRK
+131 HSSDKEYNKAASFRK

-153 DPRVIIIKLADRY
+153 DPRVIIVKLADRY
-166 HNMTTLGALRPDKR
+166 HNMTTLEALRPDKR
-180 ARIAQETFEIFVPM
+180 ARIAQETFDIFVPM
-194 ARLVGMNEMADNLE
+194 ARIVGMNEMADNLE

-215 DLDMYNNVQEALLQ
+215 DLDMFNNVQEALLQ

-237 QTKWENNLTTLL
+237 QSIWEQKLTTLL
-249 EQHQITGRIKKKN
+249 EEQKILGRIKKKD

-291 QSIADCDRLAEILK
+291 QSIADCDRLAEILRDH
-305 ESFKVLSY
+305 FQVLHFE
-313 ADHIRRPLP
+313 DHIRRPLP

-328 MLRLKGEK
+328 MMRLKGEK

-380 VDGECAKTTFS
+380 VDGSCAKTTFND
-391 ELLDYLHQEKIW
+391 LLDYLHQEKIW
-403 VYTPHGHLHELP
+403 VYTPQGHLHELP

-444 KPLSTPLLSGQVIEI
+444 KPLSTPLVNGQVIEI

-484 QNILRDQDQDEQRLV
+484 QNILRDQDIEEQRLV

-512 RSVSDLSLAD
+512 RSIKDITDTNWDDLIK
-522 WENLLNWRHLNDK
+522 WRHVDSK
-535 EQLFEQIAVGDLLPQ
+535 DQFFEQIAVGDLLPQ

-556 FSQDTIQTSNNS
+556 YAQDNVSEDHHST
-568 SRLILGTDGIDVKY
+568 RLIQGTEGVDVKY

-605 HRARCHNLLHEQQQH
+605 HRIRCYNLLHEQHLH

-625 PLQWTTEDSEDI
+625 PLHWTTEDVNDV
-637 SFTAYLCLNML
+637 SFTAYLSIDMEMD
-648 LNDEQISE
+648 DEQLSE
-656 LIYLCRKEKVGVET
+656 LIYQCRKEKVGVEM
-670 VRSHEDKTYVNI
+670 VRNHDSKTYVN
-682 VVHNRKQIAEVIRNL
+682 VVVNNRNQIAKIIRDL
-697 RMHFGFPRISRLAQ
+697 RMHFGFPRITRLAA
-711 PIAITE
+711 PINISET
-717 SAKVAS
+717 SKAS

>member
-1 MHFIKAL
+1 
-8 TVPIVISAVKGCS
+8 V
-21 MPGPMVSQAKQQLNA
+21 
-36 IIDAYLSV
+36 
-44 SDVERVLVACDYA
+44 
-57 DTAHDGV
+57 
-64 ARKSGEP
+64 RKSGEP

-85 MRLDAETLMAALLH
+85 MRLDTETLMAALLH

-107 TKQDITEKF
+107 NKDDISKIF
-116 GLTVAELVDGVTKLS
+116 GFTVAELVDGVTKLS
-131 QSSDKEYNKAASFRK
+131 HSSDKEYNKAASFRK

-153 DPRVIIIKLADRY
+153 DPRVIIVKLADRY
-166 HNMTTLGALRPDKR
+166 HNMTTLDALRPDKR
-180 ARIAQETFEIFVPM
+180 ARIARETFEIFVPI
-194 ARLVGMNEMADNLE
+194 ARIVGMNEMADNLE

-215 DLDMYNNVQEALLQ
+215 DLDMYNNVQAALLE
-229 TKPKRCEY
+229 TKPKRYEY
-237 QTKWENNLTTLL
+237 QAKWEKNLTELL
-249 EQHQITGRIKKKN
+249 QQNAIQGRIKKKN

-291 QSIADCDRLAEILK
+291 QSIADCDRLAEILTH
-305 ESFKVLSY
+305 SFKIQSY
-313 ADHIRRPLP
+313 EDHIRRPLP

-328 MLRLKGEK
+328 MMRLKGEK

-391 ELLDYLHQEKIW
+391 DLLDYLHQEKIW
-403 VYTPHGHLHELP
+403 VYTPHGNLHELP

-429 FLGNHAVGAKINGET
+429 FLGNHAVGAKVNGET
-444 KPLSTPLLSGQVIEI
+444 KPLSTPLISGQVIEI

-484 QNILRDQDQDEQRLV
+484 QNILRDQDIEEQQLV

-512 RSVSDLSLAD
+512 RSMKDLTEAD
-522 WENLLNWRHLNDK
+522 WIDILQWRHIESK
-535 EQLFEQIAVGDLLPQ
+535 AQLFEQVAVGDLLPQ

-556 FSQDTIQTSNNS
+556 FAQDQSLETQS
-568 SRLILGTDGIDVKY
+568 STRLIQGTEGVDVKY

-605 HRARCHNLLHEQQQH
+605 HRARCHNLLHEQHQH

-625 PLQWTTEDSEDI
+625 PLHWASEDADDI
-637 SFTAYLCLNML
+637 SFTAYLSIDMVM
-648 LNDEQISE
+648 NDEQISE
-656 LIYLCRKEKVGVET
+656 LIYQCRKEKTGVEM
-670 VRSHEDKTYVNI
+670 VHNHEGKTYVNI
-682 VVHNRKQIAEVIRNL
+682 VVHNRKQIAQIIRDL
-697 RMHFGFPRISRLAQ
+697 RIHFGFPRITRLAQ
-711 PIAITE
+711 PINITE
-717 SAKVAS
+717 ASKAS

>member
-1 MHFIKAL
+1 
-8 TVPIVISAVKGCS
+8 
-21 MPGPMVSQAKQQLNA
+21 MPGPMVSQAKQQLNV

-44 SDVERVLVACDYA
+44 SDVERVLEACDYA
-57 DTAHDGV
+57 DIAHDGIT
-64 ARKSGEP
+64 RKSGEP

-131 QSSDKEYNKAASFRK
+131 HSSDKEYNKAASFRK

-249 EQHQITGRIKKKN
+249 EQHHISGRIKKKN

-291 QSIADCDRLAEILK
+291 QSIADCDRLADILK
-305 ESFKVLSY
+305 ESFKVLNY

-328 MLRLKGEK
+328 MMRLKGEK
-336 TTLSLT
+336 TILSLT

-380 VDGECAKTTFS
+380 VDGACAKTTFS

-444 KPLSTPLLSGQVIEI
+444 KPLSTPLLSGQVVEI

-512 RSVSDLSLAD
+512 RSVKDLTLAD
-522 WENLLNWRHLNDK
+522 WENVLNWRHLTDK

-556 FSQDTIQTSNNS
+556 YAQDTIQTSNS
-568 SRLILGTDGIDVKY
+568 ARLILGTDGVDVKY

-605 HRARCHNLLHEQQQH
+605 HRSRCHNLLHEQHLH

-625 PLQWTTEDSEDI
+625 PLHWTTEDSEDI

-670 VRSHEDKTYVNI
+670 VRAHEEKTYVNI
-682 VVHNRKQIAEVIRNL
+682 VVHNRKQIAEIIRNL

-711 PIAITE
+711 PVAINET
-717 SAKVAS
+717 AKVAS

>member
-1 MHFIKAL
+1 
-8 TVPIVISAVKGCS
+8 
-21 MPGPMVSQAKQQLNA
+21 MPGPQVSQAKQQLKI
-36 IIDAYLSV
+36 IIDAYLSA

-57 DTAHDGV
+57 DIAHDGIT
-64 ARKSGEP
+64 RKSGEP

-80 CILAH
+80 SILSH

-99 DVIEDTEF
+99 DVIEDTDFNKE
-107 TKQDITEKF
+107 DITEKF
-116 GLTVAELVDGVTKLS
+116 GRTVAELVDGVTKLS
-131 QSSDKEYNKAASFRK
+131 HSSDKEYNKAASFRK

-166 HNMTTLGALRPDKR
+166 HNMTTLGSLRPDKR
-180 ARIAQETFEIFVPM
+180 ARIAQETFDIFVPM
-194 ARLVGMNEMADNLE
+194 ARIVGMNEMADNLE

-215 DLDMYNNVQEALLQ
+215 DLDMFNNVQDALLQ

-237 QTKWENNLTTLL
+237 QSIWEKNLTELL
-249 EQHQITGRIKKKN
+249 QQHQISGRIKKKN

-291 QSIADCDRLAEILK
+291 QSIADCDRLAEILR
-305 ESFKVLSY
+305 ENFQILHY
-313 ADHIRRPLP
+313 EDHIRRPLP

-328 MLRLKGEK
+328 MMRLKGEK

-391 ELLDYLHQEKIW
+391 DLLDYLHQEKIW

-444 KPLSTPLLSGQVIEI
+444 RPLSTPLVSGQVIEI

-476 TQKARRAL
+476 TQKARRAI
-484 QNILRDQDQDEQRLV
+484 QNILRDQDIEEQQLV

-512 RSVSDLSLAD
+512 RSIKDLTEAD
-522 WENLLNWRHLNDK
+522 WIDILQWRHIESK
-535 EQLFEQIAVGDLLPQ
+535 EHLFEQIAVGDLLPQ

-556 FSQDTIQTSNNS
+556 FAQGQSLDNQS
-568 SRLILGTDGIDVKY
+568 STRLIQGTEGVDVKY

-605 HRARCHNLLHEQQQH
+605 HRARCHNLLHEQHLH

-625 PLQWTTEDSEDI
+625 PLHWTSEDVDDI
-637 SFTAYLCLNML
+637 SFTAYLSIDML
-648 LNDEQISE
+648 MNDEQISD
-656 LIYLCRKEKVGVET
+656 LIYQCRKEKTGVEM
-670 VRSHEDKTYVNI
+670 VHGHEDKTYVHI
-682 VVHNRKQIAEVIRNL
+682 VVHNRKQIAQIIRDL

-711 PIAITE
+711 PINIAE
-717 SAKVAS
+717 ASKAS